1 MGGIYDNTAGLILDG
16 VPRTLKQ
23 AEMINKFMDIDLV
36 LNFYNRDDILMQKII
51 GRRVCPCCGKNFNV
65 ADVNSDGY
73 VMAPLLPKGPDP
85 TVCDNISHSS
95 PVKLIQRE
103 DDREDIVL
111 ERLEIYKQKTLPI
124 IDFYKSQSNTVI
136 VDFEVKKG
144 KKDYPQIS

>member
-85 TVCDNISHSS
+85 TICDDISHSS
-95 PVKLIQRE
+95 PDKLI
-103 DDREDIVL
+103 
-111 ERLEIYKQKTLPI
+111 
-124 IDFYKSQSNTVI
+124 
-136 VDFEVKKG
+136 
-144 KKDYPQIS
+144 